1 MNCFS
6 IKNLGLSSLSYMHIC
21 MYMLRSKL
29 DFDIIQIVSF

>member
-6 IKNLGLSSLSYMHIC
+6 IKNLGLSILSYMHIY

-29 DFDIIQIVSF
+29 GFDIIQIVLF